1 MLAFRDRKKYFL
13 AKKLRD
19 HGMSTKKKYWQ
30 DLVGYNYRI
39 TNLKPQLVKHN

>member
-19 HGMSTKKKYWQ
+19 HGMSTKKNIGK
-30 DLVGYNYRI
+30 I
-39 TNLKPQLVKHN
+39 